1 MGSSSRD
8 NGNGQGGQEAHPG
21 IFCKPGHWG
30 QGTKGQAHKTPPHQ
44 EPGKEGNINP
54 SRRYVLWRSKC
65 PGAVVVSTY
74 SSNQDDV
81 ERRKYRTLA
90 LFCPSLCARCDW
102 STSLGT
108 VANIVFG
115 AMNHAEP
122 AIAIALETNQ
132 TMIVLV

>member
-1 MGSSSRD
+1 MDKVDRRPILGSFASQATGD
-8 NGNGQGGQEAHPG
+8 
-21 IFCKPGHWG
+21 
-30 QGTKGQAHKTPPHQ
+30 KGQRDKHTRHHHTRSPEKKAILTRR
-44 EPGKEGNINP
+44 GDTFYGDP
-54 SRRYVLWRSKC
+54 SVH
-65 PGAVVVSTY
+65 